1 MKYMISLIQLT
12 IKLFK
17 KILYNIDKSQ
27 FSNDKELFKKL
38 SIEIWE
44 FRTLYRKIK
53 YRLLGFWDKTNNNNT
68 LVLATHGFIK
78 KSKKTPKKEIEKA
91 QRIRKQYFDIKNKKQ

>member
-1 MKYMISLIQLT
+1 
-12 IKLFK
+12 
-17 KILYNIDKSQ
+17 
-27 FSNDKELFKKL
+27 
-38 SIEIWE
+38 
-44 FRTLYRKIK
+44 
-53 YRLLGFWDKTNNNNT
+53 

>member
-1 MKYMISLIQLT
+1 MINHNLQVKKYCL
-12 IKLFK
+12 K
-17 KILYNIDKSQ
+17 
-27 FSNDKELFKKL
+27 FS
-38 SIEIWE
+38 SEIWE

-53 YRLLGFWDKTNNNNT
+53 YRPLGFWDKTNNYNT